1 MKELKLN
8 VIKGSIAALLA
19 ATLGMSHGALANTQL
34 NITGTIKASPCI
46 VADDNGSGITV
57 DLGNGSAIQAATL
70 AGQGDKT
77 EWVPFKLTL
86 KDCPTTTT
94 SATATFSGTPADE
107 SADLY
112 KNTGDAKSVQIELA
126 DVAETTKLGNGKSL
140 KQTIAN
146 NTTTYDLKAR
156 AYTTEGGATPGSIVG
171 TVMVAFTYE

>member
-70 AGQGDKT
+70 ADAGGKT
-77 EWVPFKLTL
+77 DWVPFKLTL

-94 SATATFSGTPADE
+94 TATATFSGTQSDE
-107 SADLY
+107 NPDFY
-112 KNTGDAKSVQIELA
+112 KNTGDAKSVQIELK
-126 DVAETTKLGNGKSL
+126 DVAETTKLGNGGFL
-140 KQTIAN
+140 KQSIVN

-156 AYTTEGGATPGSIVG
+156 AFSTDGGATPGSIVG